1 VTFALTLSTVK
12 QTVSLPLDHNMSD
25 SKDTHRPVRLLSSKP
40 GGDSPAK
47 HVQQLSEL
55 ADAMDKPHI
64 FQKGQLVRW
73 KPRLKNR
80 AAPAY
85 NEAVLVREILA
96 APIFDTCEA
105 SSCAGSPNFAE
116 PLTLVLALLGHDGDF
131 VELRYDGRRFE
142 PVDV

>member
-1 VTFALTLSTVK
+1 M
-12 QTVSLPLDHNMSD
+12 DHNMSD
-25 SKDTHRPVRLLSSKP
+25 PKDTHRPVWLLSSNP
-40 GGDSPAK
+40 GGDSPAER
-47 HVQQLSEL
+47 VQQLSEL
-55 ADAMDKPHI
+55 ANAMDKPHI
-64 FQKGQLVRW
+64 FHKGQLVRW
-73 KPRLKNR
+73 KPGLKNR

-85 NEAVLVREILA
+85 NEAVLVREIPA

-105 SSCAGSPNFAE
+105 SSCAGSPYFGE

>member
-1 VTFALTLSTVK
+1 
-12 QTVSLPLDHNMSD
+12 MSN
-25 SKDTHRPVRLLSSKP
+25 SKDTHRPVRLLSSNP
-40 GGDSPAK
+40 EGDS
-47 HVQQLSEL
+47 HTERVRQLSEL

-64 FQKGQLVRW
+64 FHKGQLVRW
-73 KPRLKNR
+73 KAGLKNR

-96 APIFDTCEA
+96 GPIFDTCEA
-105 SSCAGSPNFAE
+105 SSCAGTPYFGE
-116 PLTLVLALLGHDGDF
+116 PLTLVLGLLGHEGDL

>member
-1 VTFALTLSTVK
+1 
-12 QTVSLPLDHNMSD
+12 MSD
-25 SKDTHRPVRLLSSKP
+25 EKEDRHRPVRLLSSKP
-40 GGDSPAK
+40 EGDSPAER
-47 HVQQLSEL
+47 VQQLSEL

-64 FQKGQLVRW
+64 FHKGQLVRW
-73 KPRLKNR
+73 KPGLKNR

-96 APIFDTCEA
+96 FPIFDTCEA
-105 SSCAGSPNFAE
+105 SSCAGSPYFAE
-116 PLTLVLALLGHDGDF
+116 PLTLVLALLDHDGDF

>member
-1 VTFALTLSTVK
+1 
-12 QTVSLPLDHNMSD
+12 
-25 SKDTHRPVRLLSSKP
+25 
-40 GGDSPAK
+40 
-47 HVQQLSEL
+47 
-55 ADAMDKPHI
+55 MDKPHI
-64 FQKGQLVRW
+64 FHKGQLVRW
-73 KPRLKNR
+73 KAGLKNR

-105 SSCAGSPNFAE
+105 SSCAGSPYFGE
-116 PLTLVLALLGHDGDF
+116 PLTLVLALLDHDGDF

>member
-1 VTFALTLSTVK
+1 
-12 QTVSLPLDHNMSD
+12 
-25 SKDTHRPVRLLSSKP
+25 VR
-40 GGDSPAK
+40 
-47 HVQQLSEL
+47 VQQLSEL

-64 FQKGQLVRW
+64 FQMDKPHIFHKGQLVRW
-73 KPRLKNR
+73 KAGLKNR

-96 APIFDTCEA
+96 APVFDIEA
-105 SSCAGSPNFAE
+105 SSCAGSPYFRE
-116 PLTLVLALLGHDGDF
+116 PLTLVLALLDHDGDF

>member
-1 VTFALTLSTVK
+1 MEC
-12 QTVSLPLDHNMSD
+12 NMSN
-25 SKDTHRPVRLLSSKP
+25 SNDTHRPVRLLSSKLED
-40 GGDSPAK
+40 DSPAER
-47 HVQQLSEL
+47 VQRLSEL

-64 FQKGQLVRW
+64 FHKGQLVRW
-73 KPRLKNR
+73 KAGLKNR

-85 NEAVLVREILA
+85 SEAVLVREILA
-96 APIFDTCEA
+96 APVFDTCEA
-105 SSCAGSPNFAE
+105 SSCAGSPYFDE